1 MQHTTDAKIQWLGS
15 SSVAML
21 AMLAV
26 VVEPPQREM
35 CDGYSPSDGVRRV
48 QAYGQVAPKLS

>member
-1 MQHTTDAKIQWLGS
+1 
-15 SSVAML
+15 ML

-26 VVEPPQREM
+26 LVEPPQPEM